1 MGAPIGVAARASH
14 AVQALTAMDKVVAS
28 AAAAVGDVPD
38 GASLLFGGF
47 GVVQGWPNSLLLA
60 LRDRGPR
67 DLTLIFNTPG
77 VGPLSAQILAE
88 AGLVR
93 KVVASFAAY
102 PTRATAVDDQIRAGR
117 IELELVPQGT
127 LAERVRA
134 GGAGIPAFYTPTG
147 VGTQVAD
154 GKERRTFGGRE
165 YILETALTADYAF
178 IRAHRADRL
187 GNLVYRRGGRNL
199 HPVFATGGRVTLAEV
214 DEVVEPGALDPECV
228 VTPGIYVDRVV
239 RTEHP
244 LDVGEIRAL
253 SRRYGRAIHV
263 EPRPDL
269 GGLPPDLMTLRA
281 ALLLRDGE
289 YVNLGLGLP
298 TLLSNHIPGARDVV
312 LHSENGMLNFGP
324 LADEGDED
332 VDLYNASGQL
342 VSLLAGASFFDSVHA
357 HAMARGGRVTT
368 VVLGAFQVSERGDL
382 ANWRV
387 PESGKGG
394 IGGAMDLAAGG
405 ARVVVVTYHTTRSL
419 APKLVRACT
428 YPLTA
433 LGCVREIVTDLALIT
448 VEPEGFVLREV
459 APDVTVDRV
468 RSLTGAPLVVAP
480 DLREMRFT

>member
-1 MGAPIGVAARASH
+1 
-14 AVQALTAMDKVVAS
+14 MDKVVRS
-28 AAAAVGDVPD
+28 AADAVADLPD

-60 LRDRGPR
+60 LRDHGAR

-77 VGPLSAQILAE
+77 VGPLSAQLLAE

-93 KVVASFAAY
+93 KVIASFAAY
-102 PTRATAVDDQIRAGR
+102 PTRATAVEEQIRSGR

-147 VGTQVAD
+147 VGTLVAE

-178 IRAHRADRL
+178 VRAHRADRL

-214 DEVVEPGALDPECV
+214 DEVVEPGGIDPECV

-244 LDVGEIRAL
+244 LDVQEIRAL

-269 GGLPPDLMTLRA
+269 GGLPPDLMTRRA

-298 TLLSNHIPGARDVV
+298 TLLSNHVGGERDMI

-324 LADEGDED
+324 LVEEGEED

-342 VSLLAGASFFDSVHA
+342 VSLLPGACFFDSLYA
-357 HAMARGGRVTT
+357 HGMARGGRVTT

-382 ANWRV
+382 ANWNV

-405 ARVVVVTYHTTRSL
+405 ARVLVVTYHTTRRL
-419 APKLVRACT
+419 EPKLVRKCT

-433 LGCVREIVTDLALIT
+433 PGCVREIVTDLAYIT
-448 VEPEGFVLREV
+448 VGPEGFVLREL
-459 APDVTVDRV
+459 APGVDVERV
-468 RSLTGAPLVVAP
+468 RALTAAPLAVSSDV
-480 DLREMRFT
+480 REMRFA

>member
-1 MGAPIGVAARASH
+1 
-14 AVQALTAMDKVVAS
+14 MDKVAAS
-28 AAAAVGDVPD
+28 AAAAVADVPD

-47 GVVQGWPNSLLLA
+47 GVVQGWPNSILLA
-60 LRDRGPR
+60 LRDHGAR
-67 DLTLIFNTPG
+67 DLTLVFNTPG
-77 VGPLSAQILAE
+77 VGPLSAQLLAE

-93 KVVASFAAY
+93 KVIASFAAY
-102 PTRATAVDDQIRAGR
+102 PTRPTA
-117 IELELVPQGT
+117 IEEQVKSGKIALELVPQGT

-147 VGTQVAD
+147 AGTLVAE

-178 IRAHRADRL
+178 VRAHRADRH
-187 GNLVYRRGGRNL
+187 GNLVYRRGARNL
-199 HPVFATGGRVTLAEV
+199 HPVFATGGRVTVAEV
-214 DEVVEPGALDPECV
+214 DEVVEAGAIDPECI

-244 LDVGEIRAL
+244 LDVEEVRAL

-269 GGLPPDLMTLRA
+269 GGLPPDLMTRRA

-298 TLLSNHIPGARDVV
+298 TLLSNHITGERDIV
-312 LHSENGMLNFGP
+312 LHSENGMLAFGP
-324 LADEGDED
+324 LVEEGAED
-332 VDLYNASGQL
+332 IDLYNASGQL
-342 VSLLAGASFFDSVHA
+342 VSMLPGACFFDSLYA
-357 HAMARGGRVTT
+357 HGMARGGRVTT

-382 ANWRV
+382 ANWNV

-405 ARVVVVTYHTTRSL
+405 ARVVVVTYHTTRTL
-419 APKLVRACT
+419 EPKLVRRCT

-433 LGCVREIVTDLALIT
+433 PRCVRDIVTDLAYIT

-459 APDVTVDRV
+459 APGVDVSRV
-468 RSLTGAPLVVAP
+468 RELTAAPLLLSGDVP
-480 DLREMRFT
+480 EMQFA

>member
-1 MGAPIGVAARASH
+1 
-14 AVQALTAMDKVVAS
+14 MDKVAAS
-28 AAAAVGDVPD
+28 AAAAVADVPD

-47 GVVQGWPNSLLLA
+47 GVVQGWPNSILLA
-60 LRDRGPR
+60 LRDHGAR
-67 DLTLIFNTPG
+67 DLTLVFNTPG
-77 VGPLSAQILAE
+77 VGPLSAQLLAE

-93 KVVASFAAY
+93 KVIASFAAY
-102 PTRATAVDDQIRAGR
+102 PTRPTA
-117 IELELVPQGT
+117 IEEQVKSGKIALELVPQGT

-147 VGTQVAD
+147 AGTLVAE

-178 IRAHRADRL
+178 VRAHRADRH
-187 GNLVYRRGGRNL
+187 GNLVYRRGARNL
-199 HPVFATGGRVTLAEV
+199 HPVFATGGRVTVAEV
-214 DEVVEPGALDPECV
+214 DEVVEAGAIDPECI

-244 LDVGEIRAL
+244 LDVEEVRAL

-269 GGLPPDLMTLRA
+269 GGLPPDLMTRRA

-298 TLLSNHIPGARDVV
+298 TLLSNHITGERDIV
-312 LHSENGMLNFGP
+312 LHSENGMLAFGP
-324 LADEGDED
+324 LVEEGAED
-332 VDLYNASGQL
+332 IDLYNASGQL
-342 VSLLAGASFFDSVHA
+342 VSMLPGACFFDSLYA
-357 HAMARGGRVTT
+357 HGMARGGRVTT

-382 ANWRV
+382 ANWNV

-405 ARVVVVTYHTTRSL
+405 ARVVVVTYHTTRGL
-419 APKLVRACT
+419 EPKLVRRCT

-433 LGCVREIVTDLALIT
+433 PGCVREIVTDLAYIT

-459 APDVTVDRV
+459 APGVDVSRV
-468 RSLTGAPLVVAP
+468 RELTGAPLLLSGDVP
-480 DLREMRFT
+480 EMQFA

>member
-1 MGAPIGVAARASH
+1 
-14 AVQALTAMDKVVAS
+14 MDKVVAS
-28 AAAAVGDVPD
+28 AAAAVADVPD
-38 GASLLFGGF
+38 GATLLFGGF
-47 GVVQGWPNSLLLA
+47 GVVQGWPNSVLLA
-60 LRDRGPR
+60 LRERGPC
-67 DLTLIFNTPG
+67 DLTLVFNTPG

-93 KVVASFAAY
+93 KIIASFAAY
-102 PTRATAVDDQIRAGR
+102 PTRRTPVEEQIRAGR

-147 VGTQVAD
+147 VGTPVAD
-154 GKERRTFGGRE
+154 GKERRTFDGRE
-165 YILETALTADYAF
+165 YILETALRADFAF
-178 IRAHRADRL
+178 VRAARADRM

-199 HPVFATGGRVTLAEV
+199 HPPFATGGRVTVAEA
-214 DEVVEPGALDPECV
+214 DEVVAAGEMDPECV

-244 LDVGEIRAL
+244 LDVEEVRAL
-253 SRRYGRAIHV
+253 SRRYGRAVHM

-269 GGLPPDLMTLRA
+269 GGLPPDLMTRRA

-298 TLLSNHIPGARDVV
+298 TLLSNHIPGVRDVV

-324 LADEGDED
+324 IVAEGEED

-342 VSLLAGASFFDSVHA
+342 VSLLPGAAFFDSVSA
-357 HAMARGGRVTT
+357 HGMARGGRVTT
-368 VVLGAFQVSERGDL
+368 VVLGAFQVSEQGDL
-382 ANWRV
+382 ANWKV
-387 PESGKGG
+387 PASGKGG

-405 ARVVVVTYHTTRSL
+405 ARVVVVTYHTTRGL
-419 APKLVRACT
+419 EPKLVQRCT

-433 LGCVREIVTDLALIT
+433 PRCVREIVTDLAYLT
-448 VEPEGFVLREV
+448 VEPEGFLLREV
-459 APDVTVDRV
+459 APGVTVDRV
-468 RSLTGAPLVVAP
+468 RELTAAPLRVDAGVC
-480 DLREMRFT
+480 EMRLE